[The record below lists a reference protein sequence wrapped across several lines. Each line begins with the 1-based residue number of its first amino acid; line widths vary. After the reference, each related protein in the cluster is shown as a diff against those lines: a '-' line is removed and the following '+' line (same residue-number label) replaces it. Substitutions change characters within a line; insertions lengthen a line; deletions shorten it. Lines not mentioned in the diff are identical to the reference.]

1 MDKTLD
7 ASDLLHGTLLRF
19 DKGST
24 GHLNKAMLKRALD
37 ELRVDMTENDVGR
50 LLWWYD
56 EDASDTVAYKKIV
69 KDASG
74 ASSARSAGRCR
85 RRAASAASATRR
97 APSWRRGP
105 CR

>member
-1 MDKTLD
+1 MDRTLD

-24 GHLNKAMLKRALD
+24 GHLNTKMLKRALD
-37 ELRVDMTENDVGR
+37 ELRVGMSENDVGR

-69 KDASG
+69 KDAFGANSALG
-74 ASSARSAGRCR
+74 ASRSLPMLPGVDAQLTARSKRQ
-85 RRAASAASATRR
+85 TIIE
-97 APSWRRGP
+97 
-105 CR
+105 